1 MRSVKPAN
9 KAGKGRALFLAAA
22 VILLATG
29 KPGWAASSKPKP
41 SAGSLAPP
49 TAQNYDQ
56 CLALARSE
64 PQLAYQRAMTWHDM
78 GGGFPAEHCAAVALV
93 GLKKYGEAAQKL
105 ENMAGAMMQAD
116 PALRGD
122 ALEQAGNAW
131 LLANEMKKAKSDF
144 DGALA
149 LKPNDPDILIDRA
162 EAYALEQKFFDAI
175 DDLNHALEIAP
186 KRVDAL
192 IYRASA
198 YRQLG
203 TLGLALDDVTRAL
216 AIDPNAIAGLLERGN
231 IRRLR
236 GDRAGAKEDWQRII
250 SLAPNSPE
258 AKDARENLA
267 RLAAE
272 PPPESG
278 AAATS
283 AKTAA
288 NPRRQ

>member
-9 KAGKGRALFLAAA
+9 KAGNGRILLVAAA
-22 VILLATG
+22 VFLLAADE
-29 KPGWAASSKPKP
+29 PARAAASSPKQAP
-41 SAGSLAPP
+41 DSLAPP
-49 TAQNYDQ
+49 TAQSYDQ
-56 CLALARSE
+56 CLAVARSE
-64 PQLAYQRAMTWHDM
+64 PRRAYEQATMWHNM

-93 GLKKYGEAAQKL
+93 GLGKYGEAAQKL
-105 ENMAGAMMQAD
+105 EGMAGAMMQAD
-116 PALRGD
+116 PGLRGD
-122 ALEQAGNAW
+122 ALEQAGSAW
-131 LLANEMKKAKSDF
+131 LLADDAKKAKADF

-162 EAYALEQKFFDAI
+162 GAPPLQQKFFDAI
-175 DDLNHALEIAP
+175 DDLNRALDIAP

-236 GDRAGAKEDWQRII
+236 GDRAGAKEDWERII
-250 SLAPNSPE
+250 SLAPKSPE
-258 AKDARENLA
+258 AKDARDNLA
-267 RLAAE
+267 RVAAA
-272 PPPESG
+272 PPDASG
-278 AAATS
+278 ATGPT

-288 NPRRQ
+288 NPQRR